1 MSSTTQHDSTET
13 RVIWLTSG
21 SHFLTHGFMT
31 LFSAAM
37 VVIAGENS
45 MSFMDIG
52 IIANVGYFLYGL
64 GGIPAGYMADR
75 FGPKQVL
82 TVGVLGMSISSILV
96 GLSYGMWPFA
106 VSYALLG
113 LCASIHHPAG
123 LTFIARGVGTRR
135 GKAMGIHGVLG
146 NLGLFLTPMTGAGCI
161 WLFHS
166 WRAPYL
172 IYGLV
177 GLVFGVFLHRAEVP
191 GEANLSLSA
200 MKAKMR
206 APKETALG
214 ATTAPPESGV
224 GEGRLVPIALI
235 LLLVGSVLSGFI
247 FRGSLTFFP
256 ALLRQEVR
264 FVINNDF
271 PVVMAGYL
279 TTAVLSFGLIGAWFG
294 GYINDKLKKPEFFP
308 AIIFLLVAPI
318 FYLISRYSDYKL
330 IIMCCLFSLIYY
342 AWQPCQNYLIAKY
355 TKKSSHGMGF
365 GINFFLLF
373 GVGSIATSVGGYVTD
388 EFGVDHFYGL
398 MSMVAVVALLVSTA
412 VYFFKSYQVRFSWK
426 HPRFV
431 WKMEHESLGRTV

>member
-1 MSSTTQHDSTET
+1 MSSEAQHNSVET

-31 LFSAAM
+31 LFSAVM

-45 MSFMDIG
+45 MSFMEIG
-52 IIANVGYFLYGL
+52 IIANVGYFLYGF

-82 TVGVLGMSISSILV
+82 TLGVLGMSISSILV
-96 GLSYGMWPFA
+96 GSSYGMWPFA
-106 VSYALLG
+106 VAYALLG
-113 LCASIHHPAG
+113 LFSSIHHPAG
-123 LTFIARGVGTRR
+123 LTFIARGVGSRR

-146 NLGLFLTPMTGAGCI
+146 NLGLFLTPMVGAGFM
-161 WLFHS
+161 WYFNS

-172 IYGLV
+172 VYGLV
-177 GLVFGVFLHRAEVP
+177 GLIFCVILHRAEIP
-191 GEANLSLSA
+191 GEANLSLSTILA
-200 MKAKMR
+200 R
-206 APKETALG
+206 RRSPKE
-214 ATTAPPESGV
+214 EDRSM
-224 GEGRLVPIALI
+224 LVPPSEKDGVASSSVPLALI
-235 LLLVGSVLSGFI
+235 LLFAGSILSGFI
-247 FRGSLTFFP
+247 FRGSLTFLP

-264 FVINNDF
+264 FVINQDF

-294 GYINDKLKKPEFFP
+294 GYINDKIKKPEFFP
-308 AIIFLLVAPI
+308 ALVFLLVAPI

-330 IIMCCLFSLIYY
+330 IIMCSFFSLIYY

-388 EFGVDHFYGL
+388 KFGVDHFYGL
-398 MSMVAVVALLVSTA
+398 MSIVSVIALVVSTA
-412 VYFFKSYQVRFSWK
+412 VYFVRKYSVSFSRKRPRSLWK
-426 HPRFV
+426 LEREP
-431 WKMEHESLGRTV
+431 LG